1 MKYFII
7 ISALFASIV
16 ACNTPAEAPKTAG
29 FSNIWDYDATGGIM
43 IGNQESV
50 ELLNDYIEK
59 HNTRDYEGIRAM
71 NIDSI
76 QISGP
81 GGEQILTS
89 DEHIAFLK
97 TWFEQ
102 ADTKWKPVWGTSVKG
117 VNDEFGSMVLS
128 VFDTK
133 TTTKDS
139 IIRTNDLIQAYVSNE
154 GKIVAFWV
162 NSRQLTEKELADI
175 AAAENAGTN

>member
-1 MKYFII
+1 MKYFLTILVVLGFVI
-7 ISALFASIV
+7 
-16 ACNTPAEAPKTAG
+16 ACNPTVEAPKTAG
-29 FSNIWDYDATGGIM
+29 FSNIWDYDASGGIM
-43 IGNQESV
+43 IGSQESV
-50 ELLNDYIEK
+50 NILNDYIEK
-59 HNTRDYEGIRAM
+59 HNKRDYEGIHAM

-81 GGEQILTS
+81 GGERIQTS
-89 DEHIAFLK
+89 DEHVAFLK

-102 ADTKWKPVWGTSVKG
+102 ADTQWKPIWGTSVKG

-133 TTTKDS
+133 TTTKDTV
-139 IIRTNDLIQAYVSNE
+139 IRTNDIIQAYISNE

-162 NSRQLTEKELADI
+162 NSRQLTAKELADI
-175 AAAENAGTN
+175 AAAEKSGVN

>member
-1 MKYFII
+1 
-7 ISALFASIV
+7 
-16 ACNTPAEAPKTAG
+16 
-29 FSNIWDYDATGGIM
+29 
-43 IGNQESV
+43 
-50 ELLNDYIEK
+50 
-59 HNTRDYEGIRAM
+59 
-71 NIDSI
+71 
-76 QISGP
+76 
-81 GGEQILTS
+81 
-89 DEHIAFLK
+89 
-97 TWFEQ
+97 
-102 ADTKWKPVWGTSVKG
+102 
-117 VNDEFGSMVLS
+117 MVLS